1 MIECIKSLAISDYS
15 PMFSF
20 WRSTPTTSTIVKEK
34 CISRGQ
40 SLTSGNFVL
49 QDWIDLKSSFGT
61 NMIKKERKQDWEVIE
76 PASKLRLKENLLC

>member
-49 QDWIDLKSSFGT
+49 QDW
-61 NMIKKERKQDWEVIE
+61 
-76 PASKLRLKENLLC
+76 